1 MIPEIDQAISDL
13 ATAFQRN
20 PFDFFRENDVT
31 CFLHSHM
38 TRSFPTRVP
47 VTLLPGIERFGALPS
62 NLFCSRVHTEV
73 KLEERG
79 TQSFDLALL
88 HERPCHIYAKSQGAV
103 GGFKP
108 PFLSVIEV
116 KLAYGSRSVRFSIQ
130 GTPSDIQKLW
140 AMRSA
145 FDHAYVVV
153 VDFFEKRSLATIRDA
168 IRGCNGI
175 TVAYIGLDHSEVLKP
190 EK

>member
-1 MIPEIDQAISDL
+1 M
-13 ATAFQRN
+13 
-20 PFDFFRENDVT
+20 
-31 CFLHSHM
+31 
-38 TRSFPTRVP
+38 
-47 VTLLPGIERFGALPS
+47 
-62 NLFCSRVHTEV
+62 

-190 EK
+190 ENEGHNKAPEATHGPRALVPPLCLKNVLAHTKYCTL